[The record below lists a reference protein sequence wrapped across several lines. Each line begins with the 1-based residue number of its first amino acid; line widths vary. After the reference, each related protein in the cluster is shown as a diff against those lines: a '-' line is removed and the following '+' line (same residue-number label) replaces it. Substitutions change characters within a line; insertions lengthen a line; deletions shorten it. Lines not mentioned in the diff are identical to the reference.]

1 MLIKFVER
9 VTWGFEKSLLLGNKE
24 IIFMIQICI
33 NHSEAASVYPDSLA
47 SCYLSFFLW
56 AFSLSRAAL
65 YVLCLLFDWYKNN
78 IGS

>member
-9 VTWGFEKSLLLGNKE
+9 VTIGFEKSLLLGNKE

-47 SCYLSFFLW
+47 SCYLSFFL
-56 AFSLSRAAL
+56 
-65 YVLCLLFDWYKNN
+65 
-78 IGS
+78 